1 MLVGSKKFCDT
12 LRTAENKKTDETT
25 TPLSYMAIKVMIET
39 GFKTNLLRGVR

>member
-1 MLVGSKKFCDT
+1 MMEPETVEGVI
-12 LRTAENKKTDETT
+12 RTAENKKTDETT